1 MEKISNVA
9 LGLGF
14 GWVFKT
20 MCRQGLGSVR
30 VRNPNETLIIN
41 QVFQRV
47 VRVFSTTFCFF
58 PGHKNFQ
65 NCEHRN
71 SQTTNDLKLHQV
83 GFRAELIE
91 EKTCL
96 PLILTLIV
104 RKIVEFH
111 EIFAKSHEIHIYQG
125 FFKFNRQGLGFRQG
139 TKFEICWGLGCVRLG
154 SLMRVHALRHVPNIS
169 PNPLFQ
175 KGLFQQTER
184 HKLVFQ
190 VTYVKER
197 DLSIS
202 ESVY

>member
-20 MCRQGLGSVR
+20 MCRQGLGSVG

-58 PGHKNFQ
+58 PGHKKFQ

-139 TKFEICWGLGCVRLG
+139 TEFEICWGLGCVRLG

>member
-65 NCEHRN
+65 NCERRN
-71 SQTTNDLKLHQV
+71 SQTTNDLKLHKV

-96 PLILTLIV
+96 SLILTLIV

-111 EIFAKSHEIHIYQG
+111 EIFAKSHGIHNYQG

-139 TKFEICWGLGCVRLG
+139 TEFEICWGLGQSCELG
-154 SLMRVHALRHVPNIS
+154 RRKRRFSLRFSFRFALRSIITKRTFCSFHFVSYQDIFCRN
-169 PNPLFQ
+169 LA
-175 KGLFQQTER
+175 
-184 HKLVFQ
+184 
-190 VTYVKER
+190 TYTL
-197 DLSIS
+197 DT
-202 ESVY
+202 